1 MQPPSSIRNAVTS
14 ARTRCERTLSPR
26 RRVLHV
32 LALAPFCFS
41 AVAHAQST
49 TPKPT
54 PAVAAPIGPEAPASA
69 NDLEALR
76 QELKH
81 EVEANQ
87 RRMEAEEAAISR
99 LSTQLQLERDARAAD
114 AAKAQDDA
122 RAVSTRPLVQAGRFN
137 LRLSGFL
144 QVDAVAWSQA
154 AQDQLNPATGLPLN
168 DTRFLIRRARL
179 RAEVDW
185 RIINGA
191 IEFDGN
197 TNNGYQAR
205 ILGAEASVVW
215 RNPSSPLVPW
225 LQLTAGSFKI
235 PFGFE
240 VTQRDTERLFLERS
254 TMEHAFFPGEYDLG
268 ARLQGGWRFLRY
280 AVAVM
285 NGDPVGEKAFPGRD
299 PNKSK
304 DVLGRLGI
312 EQLLG
317 RFGIAGGVS
326 GLYGQGFHSGTPA
339 TKDTLV
345 WRDANQDGAVQTS
358 EISVIAGSTATPS
371 QNFSRWAVG
380 GDLRLTLDFVPV
392 GQLLVYGEL
401 TYASNLDR
409 NIVIADPVTA
419 TRSLRELGFYV
430 GATQEL
436 TEWAA
441 IGVRYDR
448 YDPDRDANRLR
459 NGVQVPNDLTYSTW
473 AFAAALRYPNYGRLI
488 VEYDHNTNALGR
500 TPAGFPTTL
509 ASDTFMIR
517 AEVKF

>member
-1 MQPPSSIRNAVTS
+1 M
-14 ARTRCERTLSPR
+14 
-26 RRVLHV
+26 LHV
-32 LALAPFCFS
+32 LALAPIFWT
-41 AVAHAQST
+41 ATAHAQAT
-49 TPKPT
+49 ATHAPPT
-54 PAVAAPIGPEAPASA
+54 AVAPIGPEAPASA
-69 NDLEALR
+69 SDLETLRSELR
-76 QELKH
+76 QV
-81 EVEANQ
+81 VEANQ

-99 LSTQLQLERDARAAD
+99 LATQLQLERDARAAD
-114 AAKAQDDA
+114 AVKALDDA
-122 RAVSTRPLVQAGRFN
+122 RANATRPLVQAGRFN

-144 QVDAVAWSQA
+144 QFDTVAWSQA
-154 AQDQLNPATGLPLN
+154 AQDQLNPSTGLPLN

-191 IEFDGN
+191 VEFDGN

-205 ILGAEASVVW
+205 IIGAEASLVW
-215 RNPSSPLVPW
+215 RNPTTPLVPW

-240 VTQRDTERLFLERS
+240 VTQRDTDRLFLERS

-268 ARLQGGWRFLRY
+268 VRLQGGWRFLRY

-285 NGDPVGEKAFPGRD
+285 NGDPIGEKAFPGRD

-312 EQLLG
+312 EQMLG
-317 RFGIAGGVS
+317 RFGFSGGVS
-326 GLYGQGFHSGTPA
+326 GLYGTGFHSGTPA

-345 WRDANQDGAVQTS
+345 WRDSNQDGAVQVS

-392 GQLLVYGEL
+392 GQLLLYGEL

-409 NIVIADPVTA
+409 NVVIADPVTSE
-419 TRSLRELGFYV
+419 RSLRELGFYV

-436 TEWAA
+436 TQWGA

-500 TPAGFPTTL
+500 TPAGTPTTL